1 MRRPFLLLL
10 VALLTVGSAQAAPSV
25 TLTAV
30 PALTTAPS
38 SVTVTWATQ
47 EVATCT
53 ASGGWTGTK
62 SGTGGTEVINNVLGT
77 TAYAIAC
84 SSATGE
90 APLNWSPPVQNV
102 DGSPLTDLAGF
113 KVVHATSQ
121 TGLGTA
127 TPVVIAD
134 PLATAYTLTA
144 LPAGIRYFGV
154 RAFNQ
159 AGAEST
165 IATVSKGIVTS
176 TVNASATATL
186 LPRPK
191 PPTNIVVN
199 VLAFEFKVGQP
210 LRLVGTVPLGT
221 ECLALRTSNLYEVPR
236 GAVTPSLP
244 PGRFKKVDTIVAQC
258 AEA

>member
-10 VALLTVGSAQAAPSV
+10 AALLTVGSAQAAPSV

-30 PALTTAPS
+30 PSLTTAPS

-53 ASGGWTGTK
+53 ASGGWTGAK
-62 SGTGGTEVINNVLGT
+62 SGTGGTEVVNNVLGT
-77 TAYAIAC
+77 TAYSIAC
-84 SSATGE
+84 SGATGE
-90 APLNWSPPVQNV
+90 APLSWTPPTQNI
-102 DGSPLTDLAGF
+102 DGTPLTDLAGF
-113 KVVHATSQ
+113 KVVHGTTASF
-121 TGLGTA
+121 TGA
-127 TPVVIAD
+127 TPIVIAD
-134 PLATAYTLTA
+134 PLATAYTITA

-191 PPTNIVVN
+191 PPTLLVVN

-244 PGRFKKVDTIVAQC
+244 PGQFKKVGTIVAQC